1 MLGSEKIQKIE
12 KLFENLGI
20 KVMDDQEN
28 YRDLEDIMTELTD
41 IWAEMDMEKIDKFM
55 SEFEELLFGR

>member
-1 MLGSEKIQKIE
+1 
-12 KLFENLGI
+12 
-20 KVMDDQEN
+20 MDDQEN

-41 IWAEMDMEKIDKFM
+41 IWAEMDMEKMDKFM